1 MQELLNQ
8 YFPNVMSKL
17 PDFYLSIQETIVM
30 VLWSGVIALIIGAIL
45 GILLVVTKEGGLM
58 ESKAVFHIFD
68 KIINL
73 FRSIPFILLLTGV
86 MPVSRLIMG
95 TAIGVEGAIVPLIF
109 GTVPFF
115 ARQMESAL
123 SEVSPGLVEA
133 AQSIGNSK
141 IEIIINV
148 YLKESIPQISRA
160 VSITMISLIGLT
172 AMAGVVGAGGL
183 GDFAVR
189 YGHDRNQTDVTYAT
203 IIVLVIM
210 VSLIQLIGNYIAR
223 KNTH

>member
-1 MQELLNQ
+1 MQEVLNR

-17 PDFYLSIQETIVM
+17 PDFYESINQTIVM
-30 VLWSGVIALIIGAIL
+30 VLWAGSIALFIGAVI
-45 GILLVVTKEGGLM
+45 GILLVVTKRDGLA
-58 ESKAVFHIFD
+58 ESKTVFQILD
-68 KIINL
+68 KMINL
-73 FRSIPFILLLTGV
+73 FRSIPFIILLTGV
-86 MPVSRLIMG
+86 MPLTRLIMG
-95 TAIGVEGAIVPLIF
+95 TAIGVKGAIVPLIF

-115 ARQMESAL
+115 SRQMESAL
-123 SEVSPGLVEA
+123 AEVSPGLIEA
-133 AQSIGNSK
+133 AQSMGNSK
-141 IEIIINV
+141 LEIIVNV
-148 YLKESIPQISRA
+148 YLKESIPQLARA
-160 VSITMISLIGLT
+160 VSITAISLIGLT

-210 VSLIQLIGNYIAR
+210 VSIIQLTGNYIAK

>member
-30 VLWSGVIALIIGAIL
+30 VFWSGVIALIIGAIL

-73 FRSIPFILLLTGV
+73 FRSIPFIILLTGV

>member
-1 MQELLNQ
+1 MQEILNQ

-17 PDFYLSIQETIVM
+17 PDFYLSIRQTIVM
-30 VLWSGVIALIIGAIL
+30 VAWSGVIALIIGVVL
-45 GILLVVTKEGGLM
+45 GILLVVTRDGGLM
-58 ESKAVFHIFD
+58 ENKAVFQLWD
-68 KIINL
+68 KLINL
-73 FRSIPFILLLTGV
+73 FRSIPFIILLTGV
-86 MPVSRLIMG
+86 MPLTRIIMG
-95 TAIGVEGAIVPLIF
+95 SAIGVKGAIVPLIF

-115 ARQMESAL
+115 SRQMESAL

-141 IEIIINV
+141 FEIIVNV

-160 VSITMISLIGLT
+160 VSITTISLIGLT

-210 VSLIQLIGNYIAR
+210 VSVIQLAGNYIAR

>member
-1 MQELLNQ
+1 MQEILNQ

-17 PDFYLSIQETIVM
+17 PDFYLSIRQTIVM
-30 VLWSGVIALIIGAIL
+30 VAWSGAIALIIGVVL
-45 GILLVVTKEGGLM
+45 GILLVVTRDGGLM
-58 ESKAVFHIFD
+58 ENKAVFQLWD
-68 KIINL
+68 KLINL
-73 FRSIPFILLLTGV
+73 FRSIPFIILLTGV
-86 MPVSRLIMG
+86 MPLTRIIMG
-95 TAIGVEGAIVPLIF
+95 SAIGVKGAIVPLIF

-115 ARQMESAL
+115 SRQMESAL

-141 IEIIINV
+141 FEIIVNV

-160 VSITMISLIGLT
+160 VSITTISLIGLT

-210 VSLIQLIGNYIAR
+210 VSIIQLAGNYIAK

>member
-1 MQELLNQ
+1 MQEILNT

-17 PDFYLSIQETIVM
+17 PDFYESINQTIEM
-30 VLWSGVIALIIGAIL
+30 VLWSGSIALIIGVIA
-45 GILLVVTKEGGLM
+45 GILLVVTRDGGLI
-58 ESKAVFHIFD
+58 ENKAVFQILD
-68 KIINL
+68 KVINF
-73 FRSIPFILLLTGV
+73 FRSIPFIILLTGV
-86 MPVSRLIMG
+86 MPLTRIIMG
-95 TAIGVEGAIVPLIF
+95 TAIGVKGAIVPLIF

-115 ARQMESAL
+115 SRQMESAL
-123 SEVSPGLVEA
+123 AEVSPGLIEA

-141 IEIIINV
+141 LEIIVNV
-148 YLKESIPQISRA
+148 YLRESIPQLARA
-160 VSITMISLIGLT
+160 VSITTISLIGLT

-210 VSLIQLIGNYIAR
+210 VSIIQLIGNYIAK

>member
-1 MQELLNQ
+1 MQEILNQ

-17 PDFYLSIQETIVM
+17 PDFYLSIRQTIVM
-30 VLWSGVIALIIGAIL
+30 VAWSGVIALIIGVVL
-45 GILLVVTKEGGLM
+45 GILLVVTRDGGLM
-58 ESKAVFHIFD
+58 ENKAVFQLWD
-68 KIINL
+68 KLINL
-73 FRSIPFILLLTGV
+73 FRSIPFIILLTGV
-86 MPVSRLIMG
+86 MPLTRIIMG
-95 TAIGVEGAIVPLIF
+95 SAIGVKGAIVPLIF

-115 ARQMESAL
+115 SRQMESAL

-141 IEIIINV
+141 FEIIVNV

-160 VSITMISLIGLT
+160 VSITIISLIGLT

-210 VSLIQLIGNYIAR
+210 VSVIQLAGNYIAR
-223 KNTH
+223 RNTH

>member
-1 MQELLNQ
+1 MQEILNQ

-17 PDFYLSIQETIVM
+17 PDFYLSIRQTIVM
-30 VLWSGVIALIIGAIL
+30 VAWSGVIALIIGVVL
-45 GILLVVTKEGGLM
+45 GILLVVTRDGGLM
-58 ESKAVFHIFD
+58 ENKAVFQLWD
-68 KIINL
+68 KLINL
-73 FRSIPFILLLTGV
+73 FRSIPFIILLTGV
-86 MPVSRLIMG
+86 MPLTRIIMG
-95 TAIGVEGAIVPLIF
+95 SAIGVKGAIVPLIF

-115 ARQMESAL
+115 SRQMESAL

-141 IEIIINV
+141 FEIIVNV

-160 VSITMISLIGLT
+160 VSITTISLIGLT

-210 VSLIQLIGNYIAR
+210 VSIIQLAGNYIAR

>member
-1 MQELLNQ
+1 MQEILNQ

-17 PDFYLSIQETIVM
+17 PDFYLSIKQTIVM
-30 VLWSGVIALIIGAIL
+30 VLWSGVIALIVGVIL
-45 GILLVVTKEGGLM
+45 GILLVVTREGGLM
-58 ESKAVFHIFD
+58 EQKGVFHFWD
-68 KIINL
+68 KAINL
-73 FRSIPFILLLTGV
+73 FRSIPFIILLTGV
-86 MPVSRLIMG
+86 MPLTRIIMG
-95 TAIGVEGAIVPLIF
+95 TAIGVKGAIVPLIF
-109 GTVPFF
+109 GTVPFL

-141 IEIIINV
+141 MEIILSV

-160 VSITMISLIGLT
+160 ISITTISLIGLT

-210 VSLIQLIGNYIAR
+210 VSMIQIVGNYIAK

>member
-58 ESKAVFHIFD
+58 ENKAVFHIFD

-73 FRSIPFILLLTGV
+73 FRSIPFIILLTGV

-141 IEIIINV
+141 FEIIINV

>member
-1 MQELLNQ
+1 MQEILNQ

-17 PDFYLSIQETIVM
+17 PDFYLSIKQTIVM
-30 VLWSGVIALIIGAIL
+30 VLWSGVIALIVGVIL
-45 GILLVVTKEGGLM
+45 GILLVVTREGGLM
-58 ESKAVFHIFD
+58 EQKGVFHFWD
-68 KIINL
+68 KTINL
-73 FRSIPFILLLTGV
+73 FRSIPFIILLTGV
-86 MPVSRLIMG
+86 MPLTRIIMG
-95 TAIGVEGAIVPLIF
+95 TAIGVKGAIVPLIF
-109 GTVPFF
+109 GTVPFL

-141 IEIIINV
+141 MEIILNV
-148 YLKESIPQISRA
+148 YLKESIPQTSRA
-160 VSITMISLIGLT
+160 ISITTISLIGLT

-210 VSLIQLIGNYIAR
+210 VSMIQIVGNYIAK

>member
-1 MQELLNQ
+1 MQEIFNQ

-17 PDFYLSIQETIVM
+17 PDFYLSIRQTIVM
-30 VLWSGVIALIIGAIL
+30 VAWSGVMALIIGVVL
-45 GILLVVTKEGGLM
+45 GILLVVTRDGGLM
-58 ESKAVFHIFD
+58 ENKAVFQLWD
-68 KIINL
+68 KLINL
-73 FRSIPFILLLTGV
+73 FRSIPFIILLTGV
-86 MPVSRLIMG
+86 MPLTRIIMG
-95 TAIGVEGAIVPLIF
+95 SAIGVKGAIVPLIF

-115 ARQMESAL
+115 SRQMESAL

-141 IEIIINV
+141 FEIIVNV

-160 VSITMISLIGLT
+160 VSITTISLIGLT

-210 VSLIQLIGNYIAR
+210 VSIIQLAGNYIAK

>member
-73 FRSIPFILLLTGV
+73 FRSIPFIILLTGV

-223 KNTH
+223 KNKH

>member
-1 MQELLNQ
+1 MQEILNQ

-17 PDFYLSIQETIVM
+17 PDFYLSIKQTIVM
-30 VLWSGVIALIIGAIL
+30 VLWSGGIALIVGVIL
-45 GILLVVTKEGGLM
+45 GILLVVTREGGLM
-58 ESKAVFHIFD
+58 EQKGVFHFWD
-68 KIINL
+68 KTINL
-73 FRSIPFILLLTGV
+73 FRSIPFIILLTGV
-86 MPVSRLIMG
+86 MPLTRIIMG
-95 TAIGVEGAIVPLIF
+95 TAIGVKGAIVPLIF
-109 GTVPFF
+109 GTVPFL

-141 IEIIINV
+141 MEIIINV

-160 VSITMISLIGLT
+160 ISITTISLIGLT

-210 VSLIQLIGNYIAR
+210 VSMIQIVGNYIAK

>member
-73 FRSIPFILLLTGV
+73 FRSIPFIILLTGV

>member
-58 ESKAVFHIFD
+58 EKKAVFHIFD
-68 KIINL
+68 KVINL
-73 FRSIPFILLLTGV
+73 FRSIPFIILLTGV

-141 IEIIINV
+141 FEIIINV

-210 VSLIQLIGNYIAR
+210 VSLIQLIGNYISR

>member
-73 FRSIPFILLLTGV
+73 FRSIPFIILLTGV

-172 AMAGVVGAGGL
+172 AMSGVVGAGGL

>member
-30 VLWSGVIALIIGAIL
+30 VLWSGVIALIMGAIL
-45 GILLVVTKEGGLM
+45 GILLVVTREGGLM
-58 ESKAVFHIFD
+58 EHKAVFHVFD

-73 FRSIPFILLLTGV
+73 FRSIPFIILLTGV

-115 ARQMESAL
+115 ARQMESVL
-123 SEVSPGLVEA
+123 SEVSPGLIEA

-141 IEIIINV
+141 FEVIVNV

-160 VSITMISLIGLT
+160 VSITIISLIGLT

-210 VSLIQLIGNYIAR
+210 VSLIQLVGNYIAR

>member
-73 FRSIPFILLLTGV
+73 FRSIPFIILLTGV

-160 VSITMISLIGLT
+160 VSITIISLIGLT

>member
-1 MQELLNQ
+1 MQEILNQ

-17 PDFYLSIQETIVM
+17 PDFYLSIRQTIVM
-30 VLWSGVIALIIGAIL
+30 VAWSGVIALIIGVVL
-45 GILLVVTKEGGLM
+45 GILLVVTRDGGFM
-58 ESKAVFHIFD
+58 ENKAVFQLWD
-68 KIINL
+68 KLINL
-73 FRSIPFILLLTGV
+73 FRSIPFIILLTGV
-86 MPVSRLIMG
+86 MPLTRIIMG
-95 TAIGVEGAIVPLIF
+95 SAIGVKGAIVPLIF

-115 ARQMESAL
+115 SRQMESAL

-141 IEIIINV
+141 FEIIVNV

-160 VSITMISLIGLT
+160 VSITTISLIGLT

-210 VSLIQLIGNYIAR
+210 VSVIQLAGNYIAR

>member
-1 MQELLNQ
+1 MQEILNQ

-17 PDFYLSIQETIVM
+17 PDFYLSIRQTIMM
-30 VLWSGVIALIIGAIL
+30 VAWSGIALIIGVVL
-45 GILLVVTKEGGLM
+45 GILLVVTRDGGLM
-58 ESKAVFHIFD
+58 ENKAVFQLWD
-68 KIINL
+68 KLINL
-73 FRSIPFILLLTGV
+73 FRSIPFIILLTGV
-86 MPVSRLIMG
+86 MPLTRIIMG
-95 TAIGVEGAIVPLIF
+95 SAIGVKGAIVPLIF

-115 ARQMESAL
+115 SRQMESAL

-141 IEIIINV
+141 FEIIVNV

-160 VSITMISLIGLT
+160 VSITTISLIGLT

-210 VSLIQLIGNYIAR
+210 VSIIQLAGNYIAK

>member
-30 VLWSGVIALIIGAIL
+30 VLWLGVIALIIGAIL

-73 FRSIPFILLLTGV
+73 FRSIPFIILLTGV

>member
-30 VLWSGVIALIIGAIL
+30 VLWSGVIALIMGAIL
-45 GILLVVTKEGGLM
+45 GILLVVTREGGLM
-58 ESKAVFHIFD
+58 EHKAVFHVFD

-73 FRSIPFILLLTGV
+73 FRSIPFIILLTGV

-123 SEVSPGLVEA
+123 SEVSPGLIEA

-141 IEIIINV
+141 FEVIVNV

-160 VSITMISLIGLT
+160 VSITIISLIGLT

-210 VSLIQLIGNYIAR
+210 VSLIQLVGNYIAR